1 MFKKL
6 FRTRIVT
13 RSELKQIY
21 REWIR
26 YHHMLDVAC
35 KLCCYSEMQAVEQSY
50 RQARSKFDAALRRYV
65 RQRKKTC

>member
-1 MFKKL
+1 MFKNL
-6 FRTRIVT
+6 FRTRILT

-21 REWIR
+21 REWIW

-35 KLCCYSEMQAVEQSY
+35 KQSCYSEMQAVEQSY
-50 RQARSKFDAALRRYV
+50 HQARSKFDAALRRYV